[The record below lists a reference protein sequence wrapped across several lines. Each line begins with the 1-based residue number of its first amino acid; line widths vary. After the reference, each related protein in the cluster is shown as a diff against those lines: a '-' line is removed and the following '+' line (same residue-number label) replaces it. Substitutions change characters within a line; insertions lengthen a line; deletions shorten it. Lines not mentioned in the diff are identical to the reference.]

1 MFDRFERSWNL
12 ASACMGILWEDKSLL
27 VFPLMSSIAMVL
39 VVASFAIPFVPVVIA
54 MSAHGNAHAFDA
66 LAYVGLFAFYWI
78 QFTIFTFFNT
88 ALLEVAM
95 DRLDGQDASTG
106 DGLRRAW
113 ARFPIILGYAAIG
126 ATVGTLLRLIGQRVG
141 FLGRIAV
148 ALVGFAWVVATS
160 LVVPVLAAE
169 DVGPIDAIRRSVEL
183 IKKAW
188 GEDLIGNAGIGVA
201 FGVAMVM
208 LAFCGVLLFIA
219 ALIAHETALAILVV
233 VVLVLTMCG
242 LALVHTTLSALY
254 SAALYRYASGEAKTG
269 DIDPSLLENAFRAR
283 T

>member
-12 ASACMGILWEDKSLL
+12 ASACMGLLWEDKTLL
-27 VFPLMSSIAMVL
+27 FFPLMSSIAMLV
-39 VVASFAIPFVPVVIA
+39 VVASFALPFVPLVVA
-54 MSAHGNAHAFDA
+54 MSAVGDKHTVDA
-66 LAYVGLFAFYWI
+66 LLYVGLFLFYWI

-95 DRLDGQDASTG
+95 DRFDGQEASTG

-113 ARFPIILGYAAIG
+113 ARFPTILAYAAIG
-126 ATVGTLLRLIGQRVG
+126 ATVGTLLRLLLERVG
-141 FLGRIAV
+141 FIGKIV
-148 ALVGFAWVVATS
+148 VGLVGFAWAVATS

-169 DVGPIDAIRRSVEL
+169 DVGPVDAIQRSVEL
-183 IKKAW
+183 VKKAW

-201 FGVAMVM
+201 FGVVMVM

-233 VVLVLTMCG
+233 AALVLTLCA
-242 LALVHTTLSALY
+242 LSLVHATLSALY
-254 SAALYRYASGEAKTG
+254 SAALYRYALGETKTG